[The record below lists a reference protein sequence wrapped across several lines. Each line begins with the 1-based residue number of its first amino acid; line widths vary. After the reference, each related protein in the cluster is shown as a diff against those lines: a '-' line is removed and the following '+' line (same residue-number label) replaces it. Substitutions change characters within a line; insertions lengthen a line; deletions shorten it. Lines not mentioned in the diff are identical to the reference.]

1 MAGQQ
6 AQGLEDQMANEKPAH
21 VIVLGNEKGG
31 SGKSTL
37 AMHIIVSLLETG
49 QSVAALDLDTRQ
61 RSLSRFIENR
71 NFSARYK
78 NPALKT
84 PAHITL
90 ESSNHD
96 QISECEEF
104 EFTIFA
110 GAVSRLEYEYDFL
123 VIDTPGHDS
132 YLSRLGHAMADT
144 LITPVNDSF
153 IDLDV
158 IAKIS
163 PETSQI
169 TGHSQYTE
177 MVMQAKRR
185 RMQADGGKIDWIV
198 TRNRLSSLDAR
209 NKRAM
214 ESAMASAKSICGFR
228 IAAGL
233 GERVIYR
240 ELFTRGLTMF
250 DVFDK
255 NSGINT
261 SISHIAARQE
271 VRSLIGKLNL
281 PDRAGKPDA
290 QTKLRNLAFA
300 EN

>member
-1 MAGQQ
+1 
-6 AQGLEDQMANEKPAH
+6 MANEKPAH

-37 AMHIIVSLLETG
+37 AMHIIASLLESG

-61 RSLSRFIENR
+61 RSLTRFIENR
-71 NFSARYK
+71 NFWTKYK
-78 NPALKT
+78 NSALKT

-90 ESSNHD
+90 GSSKHD
-96 QISECEEF
+96 RISSREEF
-104 EFTIFA
+104 EFTVFA
-110 GAVSRLEYEYDFL
+110 EAVSRLEYDYDFL

-132 YLSRLGHAMADT
+132 YLCRLGHAMADT
-144 LITPVNDSF
+144 LITPINDSF

-158 IAKIS
+158 IAKLS
-163 PETSQI
+163 PETSRI
-169 TGHSQYTE
+169 TGKSQYTE

-185 RMQADGGKIDWIV
+185 RFQADGGKIDWVV

-214 ESAMASAKSICGFR
+214 ESAMASAKTICGFR
-228 IAAGL
+228 TATGL

-250 DVFDK
+250 DIFDK

-271 VRSLIGKLNL
+271 VRKLIARLNL
-281 PDRAGKPDA
+281 PNRAGHT
-290 QTKLRNLAFA
+290 QTQKKLRDLAFA